1 MSFREAQ
8 RIAEGFKSSLP
19 WTHRP
24 KSILRHYARR
34 VAFAIPSLRRAF
46 ERPTPPPAAMGARWD
61 RELSETV
68 SSTYL
73 GGTITVD
80 MTAAAIATLIRYR
93 APPRPSIVDI
103 GCGGGELARL
113 FPDSTYIGFDVSRH
127 AIELARRNSNKNSR
141 FQAADLREVSKL
153 DLEPYDVL
161 VFSEVLYYVTVE
173 EALGEV
179 ERLATKQLVI
189 VSMKNDGKSHAILA
203 GLEKKLGWIDSILWQ
218 QKASPSYRIHIS
230 RETPAILVSA
240 FKKSRP

>member
-8 RIAEGFKSSLP
+8 RMAEEFESSLL

-24 KSILRHYARR
+24 KSVLRHYARR
-34 VAFAIPSLRRAF
+34 VAFAIPFLRRAL
-46 ERPTPPPAAMGARWD
+46 ERPTLSPAAMRARWD

-93 APPRPSIVDI
+93 APPGPSIVDI

-127 AIELARRNSNKNSR
+127 AIELARRNSPKNSK
-141 FQAADLREVSKL
+141 FQAADLREVSKSVV
-153 DLEPYDVL
+153 EPYDVL
-161 VFSEVLYYVTVE
+161 VFGEVLYYVTVE
-173 EALGEV
+173 EAVSEV
-179 ERLATKQLVI
+179 ERLAAKQLVI
-189 VSMKNDGKSHAILA
+189 VSMKDDGKSHAILA
-203 GLEKKLGWIDSILWQ
+203 GLGKKFGLIDSILWQ

-230 RETPAILVSA
+230 RETPAFLVSA
-240 FKKSRP
+240 FQKK